1 MSFRCKNG
9 PEHRHNTREQARVCW
24 GIGGAPTRPAYVP
37 PAAPVRPY
45 GGSDCPTPRMLRYV
59 GYLGGD
65 SILAA
70 SFSFKQCSDYIDRLK
85 KEKTKVTESVSAHR
99 EQKGKVPPEL
109 LKLVEPGRYAV
120 RADAAHPYTFIRVS
134 HPKTGNYK
142 DAIKVQT
149 QHADRLSAPKLVIW
163 PSGKVSLYDVTIE
176 DPLLLVVA
184 DRQGAARAYAKELG
198 RCARCGVELTD
209 EQSRRYGIG
218 PECIKHWPWMA
229 VLAEEEAGT

>member
-1 MSFRCKNG
+1 MSFKCKNG
-9 PEHRHNTREQARVCW
+9 PEHRHDTREQARACW
-24 GIGGAPTRPAYVP
+24 GVGVTPTTPAYTP

-45 GGSDCPTPRMLRYV
+45 TATDCATPSQLRYV
-59 GYLGGD
+59 GILGGD
-65 SILAA
+65 LILAR
-70 SFSFKQCSDYIDRLK
+70 SFSKAECSTYIDRLK
-85 KEKTKVTESVSAHR
+85 KGQVKVTEASTAHR

-109 LKLVEPGRYAV
+109 LRMVEPGRYAV
-120 RADAAHPYTFIRVS
+120 RADSAHPYTFVRIS
-134 HPKTGNYK
+134 IGKTAKYK

-149 QHADRLSAPKLVIW
+149 QHSERLSDPKMVVW

-176 DPLLLVVA
+176 DPLLLVIA
-184 DRQGAARAYAKELG
+184 DRQGAARAYARELG